1 MIKQLDGVFALT
13 EGEME
18 KDPTAKV
25 FIGLVQA
32 LNTVLD
38 KAIEVLVPTPTP
50 TPTPDPTPITQ
61 ILEGLVDKLIEAVIA
76 YYPEYTEYA
85 YIFRDI
91 VDDVLEAT

>member
-1 MIKQLDGVFALT
+1 MVKQLDGVFALT

-18 KDPTAKV
+18 KDPKAKV

-32 LNTVLD
+32 LNTTLD
-38 KAIEVLVPTPTP
+38 KVVEVLVPTPTP
-50 TPTPDPTPITQ
+50 TPTPITPITE
-61 ILEGLVDKLIEAVIA
+61 IIEGLVDKLIEAVIS